1 MVAVTALV
9 LVFIA
14 TGLAVVVAA
23 FAGRRKPG
31 STPASRGG
39 NRLIYTGIALIVLGL
54 GIAIPT
60 LIATDNSDSAASQAV
75 GGVDL
80 DDVAKDKN
88 ADAVSGR
95 QLFAANCANCHTLR
109 ASNSV
114 GKVGPSLDVLRPP
127 AALVEN
133 AILNGRALGRGNMPA
148 GLLTG
153 EDAKDVAAYVEAVA
167 GRPQP

>member
-14 TGLAVVVAA
+14 TGIAVVAAA
-23 FAGRRKPG
+23 FAGRGKPG
-31 STPASRGG
+31 SEPASRSG

-54 GIAIPT
+54 GIAVPT
-60 LIATDNSDSAASQAV
+60 LIMADNAEEAESHAI

-80 DDVAKDKN
+80 TASQT
-88 ADAVSGR
+88 AGR
-95 QLFAANCANCHTLR
+95 ELFAENCANCHTLL
-109 ASNSV
+109 ASNAV
-114 GKVGPSLDVLRPP
+114 GKIGPSLDVLRPP

-133 AILNGRALGRGNMPA
+133 AVIQGRANGRGNMPA
-148 GLLTG
+148 ALLTG
-153 EDAKDVAAYVEAVA
+153 QDAKDVAAYVEAVA

>member
-1 MVAVTALV
+1 MIAVTALV
-9 LVFIA
+9 LVFLT
-14 TGLAVVVAA
+14 TGLSVVAAA

-31 STPASRGG
+31 GAPASHGG
-39 NRLIYTGIALIVLGL
+39 NRLIYIGISLIVLGL
-54 GIAIPT
+54 GIAIPA
-60 LIATDNSDSAASQAV
+60 LIATGNADDAKKQAV

-80 DDVAKDKN
+80 SRAQ
-88 ADAVSGR
+88 VSGR
-95 QLFAANCANCHTLR
+95 QLFARNCATCHTLR

-133 AILNGRALGRGNMPA
+133 AVLNGRAQGRGNMPA

-153 EDAKDVAAYVEAVA
+153 GDAKDVAAYVAAVA